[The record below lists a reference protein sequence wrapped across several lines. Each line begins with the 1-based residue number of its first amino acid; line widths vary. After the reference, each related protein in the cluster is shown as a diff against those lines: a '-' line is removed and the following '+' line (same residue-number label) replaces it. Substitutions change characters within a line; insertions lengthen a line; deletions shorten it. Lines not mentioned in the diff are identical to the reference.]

1 MQRKNRQP
9 VNKFLNVVLE
19 LQYLPPL
26 PYFSAILKS
35 DKVIFETHENFIRQT
50 YRNRC
55 TILTSQGAV
64 DLVIPLK
71 KPQQHVPV
79 TEIKID
85 NRQKW
90 ALRHWK
96 AIQSA
101 YGKAPWF
108 GHYQNELKENLLT
121 EKQYLV
127 EFNLTIIGMC
137 FSFLG
142 YKIMTENTSRYIK
155 NYPENYLD
163 LRSRIHP
170 KKDMNSLSFYSP
182 VKYIQNF
189 GREFVH
195 PLSVIDLIFSEGP
208 ESLNVIKE
216 TAGLKNHKLN

>member
-1 MQRKNRQP
+1 MQP
-9 VNKFLNVVLE
+9 VNKFSNVILE
-19 LQYLPPL
+19 IQYLPPI

-35 DKVIFETHENFIRQT
+35 EKVIFETHENFIRQT

-55 TILTSQGAV
+55 RILTSHGIEE
-64 DLVIPLK
+64 LVIPLN
-71 KPQQHVPV
+71 KPQQHIPV

-85 NRQKW
+85 NRQQW
-90 ALRHWK
+90 AYRHWK
-96 AIQSA
+96 AIQTA

-108 GHYQNELKENLLT
+108 GHFKNELKENLLT

-127 EFNLTIIGMC
+127 EFNLNIIRMC

-142 YKIMTENTSRYIK
+142 CKVISETTEKYIK

-170 KKDMNSLSFYSP
+170 KKDPNALTFYSP
-182 VKYIQNF
+182 IGYIQNF
-189 GREFVH
+189 GCEFIH

-208 ESLNVIKE
+208 ESLHVIKE
-216 TAGLKNHKLN
+216 TAGIKNHKLN